1 MGFITNRRKPEVYVA
16 ALLTA
21 SAATFDTIIGIKCGW
36 PTYVYWVIWIQM
48 AIIIYTAIDIRVTLK
63 IQSLIFSTFLFSTVF
78 ISGLYIDNY
87 LLEFMLLTG
96 TIVLA
101 SFYHDRKLVLYQLF
115 LAIVS
120 IALHCGLFEVIK
132 FNEGSSVLSFLFGA
146 FLMIG
151 IGLSIYLNIVRD
163 DKVRE
168 RLADTAYR
176 AEKAEK
182 SKSEFLANMSHE
194 IRTPMNAIIG
204 MCELALRE
212 RNVTDTVREYCLQIQ
227 NSGRSLLSIIND
239 VLDFSKIE
247 SGKMEL
253 IEDEFNLAST
263 LNDVINMTM
272 TRMGDK
278 PLELVVRV
286 DTNIPKG
293 LIGDEIRIKQV
304 MINLLTN
311 AVKYTH
317 EGGITLRVSQT
328 IREYGINL
336 NVSVEDSGIGIKRE
350 NIDKLFSS
358 FQQVDSKKNRA
369 VEGTGLGLVIT
380 KRLVGSMGG
389 FIKVTSEYGKGS
401 VFSFVIPLKV
411 SDKKPFVSVRES
423 EKINAASFIDV
434 NKFKNPSLKLQYK
447 RFLTEIGD
455 SLQVRNFLCNRFEDL
470 TMRINRGNITHCF
483 IGKEEYL
490 ANKEYFESIADKL
503 TVVIVQSRKDSV
515 EVPVNMRCIYKPIY
529 EIPIAG
535 IFNNESMIVDLHEAK
550 RSGISFTA
558 PRARVLIVD
567 DNVINL
573 QVAVGLMQPYKMQV
587 LTVESGAEA
596 IRMLNSKDFDLVFM
610 DHMMPEMDGVEATQI
625 IRSRDEAYYK
635 NLPIVALTANAVGG
649 ARESFMANGFSGFLA
664 KPIELAALER
674 ILKQHLPKDM
684 IEKAGNAAFTE
695 KSNIKLDNS
704 ELKTNERIDKL
715 IDVKTGLFYTG
726 DSKDAYLS
734 ILKTYVGKGREK
746 VSLMGSFYAKADWK
760 NYTIEV
766 HALKSSSMSLGAK
779 SLSDMAKRLE
789 LAGKSGDIQI
799 IRDGHDELMRS
810 YYEIIELGEELI
822 ELNAAANDSKDN
834 VANVDGCESKVIS
847 HDELKTLIKAMRES
861 CSSYDSDQIIEQAK
875 ELGQCVYDGNE
886 LKDAGDVI
894 KNAADDFDY
903 DKVADILRSLTQE
916 YSLED

>member
-1 MGFITNRRKPEVYVA
+1 MSFIKNRRKAEVYVA

-21 SAATFDTIIGIKCGW
+21 SAALFDTVIGIKVNW
-36 PTYVYWVIWIQM
+36 PSYVFWVIWIQM
-48 AIIIYTAIDIRVTLK
+48 AIIIYTAIDVRISLK
-63 IQSLIFSTFLFSTVF
+63 VQSIIFSTCLFSTVF
-78 ISGLYIDNY
+78 LSGLYIENY

-96 TIVLA
+96 TITLA

-115 LAIVS
+115 LSILS
-120 IALHCGLFEVIK
+120 IALHCFMFDVVMLE
-132 FNEGSSVLSFLFGA
+132 EGSSITSVLFGA
-146 FLMIG
+146 FLMVG
-151 IGLSIYLNIVRD
+151 IGLSIYLNIVGD
-163 DKVRE
+163 DKVRA

-212 RNVTDTVREYCLQIQ
+212 RHVTDTVREYCLQIQ

-263 LNDVINMTM
+263 LNDVINMAM

-278 PLELVVRV
+278 QLELVVRV

-293 LIGDEIRIKQV
+293 LIGDEIRIKQI

-380 KRLVGSMGG
+380 KRLVNSMGG
-389 FIKVTSEYGKGS
+389 FIKVKSEYGKGS
-401 VFSFVIPLKV
+401 EFSFVIPLKV
-411 SDKKPFVSVRES
+411 SDRKPFVSVRES

-447 RFLTEIGD
+447 RFLTEIGN

-490 ANKEYFESIADKL
+490 SNKEYFESIADRV
-503 TVVIVQSRKDSV
+503 TVVIVQNRKDSV
-515 EVPVNMRCIYKPIY
+515 EVPANMRCIYKPIY
-529 EIPIAG
+529 ELPIAG
-535 IFNNESMIVDLHEAK
+535 IFNNESMIVNLQESK
-550 RSGISFTA
+550 RGGISFTA
-558 PRARVLIVD
+558 PKARVLIVD

-587 LTVESGAEA
+587 LTVESGVEA

-625 IRSRDEAYYK
+625 IRNREEAYYK
-635 NLPIVALTANAVGG
+635 KLPIIALTANAVGG

-674 ILKQHLPKDM
+674 ILKQHLPKEL
-684 IEKAGNAAFTE
+684 IEKPRTSINV
-695 KSNIKLDNS
+695 DNS
-704 ELKTNERIDKL
+704 KIEIADLEIKTNERIEKL

-726 DSKDAYLS
+726 DSRDAYLT

-746 VSLMGSFYAKADWK
+746 VSLIGSFYAKADWK
-760 NYTIEV
+760 NYIIEV

-779 SLSDMAKRLE
+779 NLSDMAKRLE

-799 IRDGHDELMRS
+799 IRDGHDELMQK
-810 YYEIIELGEELI
+810 YYEVIELGEELI
-822 ELNAAANDSKDN
+822 ELNEKEAVQEAGKEAKGETRNIDFNQLCSMIN
-834 VANVDGCESKVIS
+834 GI
-847 HDELKTLIKAMRES
+847 RES
-861 CSSYDSDQIIEQAK
+861 CMSYDSDLIIEQAK
-875 ELGQCVYDGNE
+875 ELEQCIYNDE
-886 LKDAGDVI
+886 KLSDVSQII
-894 KNAADDFDY
+894 KSAADDFDY
-903 DKVADILRSLTQE
+903 DKVIDVLREITQK
-916 YSLED
+916 YSLEG